1 MRYHHDAVEAH
12 IGRASH
18 PLYSRFTLFELD
30 DKRGLAVVQLRFN
43 EYQKSAF
50 WAPVDT
56 ALSCSICTNDNLKDY
71 LEEHAGEPDQNGVYP
86 TVDVRKLMWAIK
98 MKPLP
103 KNAWE
108 KGF

>member
-1 MRYHHDAVEAH
+1 MRYHHDTIEAH
-12 IGRASH
+12 IERSAH

-30 DKRGLAVVQLRFN
+30 GERGLAVVQLRYN

-50 WAPVDT
+50 WAPVDSSLT
-56 ALSCSICTNDNLKDY
+56 YNICRNDNLKAY
-71 LEEHAGEPDQNGVYP
+71 LEEHAAKPDQNGIYP

-103 KNAWE
+103 KNTWE